1 MILADMNLK
10 GNPLSRTIPQG
21 YRATAVALLV
31 VIILVLGGT
40 FGYMAVQRW
49 SFFDSLYMAVITLT
63 SVGYMEVHPLSTEG
77 RVFTMGLLLTGVFS
91 LFFAATSA
99 IRSIVDGELTG
110 QLARNRM
117 EKKLHSLKDHIIIC
131 GYGRMGRLVAQEFT
145 LQSIPFVVI
154 ERNDHLLADFKAEHG
169 VALAGDATHDETLR
183 RAGIDR
189 ARTLVTL
196 AASDA
201 DNLFITLSARLLN
214 ERLFIVARAES
225 EGAEVKLRRA
235 GASRVV
241 SPYTIGGHRVAQ
253 AVLRPNAMD
262 FIELATRTGHLELQ
276 IEEVPIH
283 PGSTLVDST
292 LKASPVR
299 RELGVIVVAIK
310 KADGKMAYNPASDAT
325 LAAGD
330 LLIALGRRGQLDRLA
345 EIAAGPRGD
354 QERRGATGAMAAPN
368 TSTRLDT

>member
-1 MILADMNLK
+1 MIRADMNLRS
-10 GNPLSRTIPQG
+10 NPLSRTIPQG

-31 VIILVLGGT
+31 VVILVLGGT

-154 ERNDHLLADFKAEHG
+154 ERSDHLLADFKAEHG

-201 DNLFITLSARLLN
+201 DNLFITMSARLMSD
-214 ERLFIVARAES
+214 RVFIVARAED
-225 EGAEVKLRRA
+225 EGAEKKLMKA
-235 GASRVV
+235 GASRVI
-241 SPYTIGGHRVAQ
+241 SPYVIGGQRVAQ
-253 AVLRPNAMD
+253 AVLRPSVVD
-262 FIELATRTGHLELQ
+262 FIELATRSDYMALQ
-276 IEEVPIH
+276 IEETEVH
-283 PGSTLVDST
+283 KGSVLCGQPLRDTGLRQD
-292 LKASPVR
+292 
-299 RELGVIVVAIK
+299 LGLIVVAIK
-310 KADGKMAYNPASDAT
+310 RPDGRMLFNPAPEAEIIEGDTLITLGPKKQQDQLRT
-325 LAAGD
+325 LA
-330 LLIALGRRGQLDRLA
+330 
-345 EIAAGPRGD
+345 
-354 QERRGATGAMAAPN
+354 T
-368 TSTRLDT
+368 